1 MICSTCFIIN
11 RNANLDIVEQFE
23 TYEDYLDSQL
33 TETDL
38 DYLEDEELARQLV
51 ELGYRGL
58 GDTLHREVI
67 SIEFCC
73 ILNDQL
79 ILGF

>member
-1 MICSTCFIIN
+1 M
-11 RNANLDIVEQFE
+11 DIVEQYE

-33 TETDL
+33 TPTDL

-58 GDTLHREVI
+58 GDTLHRDVR
-67 SIEFCC
+67 
-73 ILNDQL
+73 NKY
-79 ILGF
+79 